1 MGNVCSR
8 GLRLKHKG
16 RNCSVQFDVAQ
27 LWPAE
32 LFGSPGPGSPP
43 APALD
48 NHFKSSG

>member
-16 RNCSVQFDVAQ
+16 RSCSVQFDVAQ